1 MKSVKEFKVIA
12 RFQHNQKN
20 ILMKKISLLLFIA
33 VFSFTYSVKAQT
45 EAQKVEICSGIA
57 GPDATYQKDLQVSLD
72 AAQGNEK
79 PPQAK
84 YSMILQKDTKYRLTI
99 CTADDSPGRGYL
111 QLVDG
116 DKMLGA
122 TYDPKTGR
130 EFKGFD
136 FDCQKTAVYH
146 IFIGFV
152 DGKAGN
158 CIAIL
163 SFVKKL

>member
-1 MKSVKEFKVIA
+1 
-12 RFQHNQKN
+12 
-20 ILMKKISLLLFIA
+20 MKKISLLFFLA
-33 VFSFTYSVKAQT
+33 VFTFTYSVKAQT
-45 EAQKVEICSGIA
+45 EAQKVEICSGMA
-57 GPDATYQKDLQVSLD
+57 GSDATYLKDFQVELE

-84 YSMILQKDTKYRLTI
+84 YTLALQKDTKYRITI
-99 CTADDSPGRGYL
+99 CTADDSPGKGYL
-111 QLVDG
+111 QLIDG
-116 DKMLGA
+116 DKLLGT

-136 FDCQKTAVYH
+136 FDCQKTAIYH

-152 DGKAGN
+152 DGKGGS
-158 CIAIL
+158 CISIL